1 MTFSEIINR
10 LDWEDAQAAIPL
22 KTGVDVEKA
31 LSRSRRS
38 IDDFIA
44 LISPAADAYLPEMVE
59 RSHAL
64 TRQRFGNGMNLF
76 VPLYLSNTCA
86 NDCSYCGFSMSN
98 AIKRITLDEAE
109 VEQEVEAI
117 KSLGV
122 DNLLLVTGETR
133 RVSMPYFER
142 MLPLIRPHFSHLAME
157 VQPLETDEYRR
168 LRELGLDAV
177 MIYQETYNRISYTEH
192 HTRGNKSNFNY
203 RLDTPDRLGQAQ
215 VHKIGLGVLLGLS
228 DWRTDSLFMAHHLR
242 FLQKRY
248 WRSKFSIS
256 FPRIRPCAGGTAPRH
271 LLSDRQLVQLV
282 CAWRLF
288 DPDLELTL
296 STRESSSFRDNLM
309 SIGFTSMSAEAST
322 RPGGYADK
330 GNEALEQF
338 EIADPRTFVEIRE
351 QLRQSGLE
359 AIDKD
364 WDRALTIGSRFG
376 VDSEEDK
383 GAPNDAA
390 VAN

>member
-1 MTFSEIINR
+1 MSFSKVIDQLNWDTVQSSI
-10 LDWEDAQAAIPL
+10 QT
-22 KTGVDVEKA
+22 KTEADVEKA
-31 LSRSRRS
+31 LTRTRPG
-38 IDDFIA
+38 IDDFMS
-44 LISPAADAYLPEMVE
+44 LISPAADACLAEMVE

-98 AIKRITLDEAE
+98 AIKRMTLDEAG
-109 VEQEVEAI
+109 VQREVEAI
-117 KSLGV
+117 KGLGV

-142 MLPLIRPHFSHLAME
+142 MLPLIRPHFSHLSME
-157 VQPLETDEYRR
+157 VQPLETEEYRR

-177 MIYQETYNRISYTEH
+177 MIYQETYNRDSYTEH
-192 HTRGNKSNFNY
+192 HTRGNKSNFEY

-228 DWRTDSLFMAHHLR
+228 DWRTDSLFMAQHLR
-242 FLQKRY
+242 YLQKRY
-248 WRSKFSIS
+248 WRSKFSVS
-256 FPRIRPCAGGTAPRH
+256 FPRIRPCAGGTPPRH
-271 LLSDRQLVQLV
+271 LLTDRQLVQLV
-282 CAWRLF
+282 CAWRIF
-288 DPDLELTL
+288 DSDLELTL
-296 STRESSSFRDNLM
+296 STRESASFRDNLM
-309 SIGFTSMSAEAST
+309 PIGFTSMSAEAST

-338 EIADPRTFVEIRE
+338 EIADQRSFSEIRS
-351 QLRQSGLE
+351 QLRLQGLE

-364 WDRALTIGSRFG
+364 WDRALAIGSRFEQR
-376 VDSEEDK
+376 DLYRYK
-383 GAPNDAA
+383 AA
-390 VAN
+390 E

>member
-1 MTFSEIINR
+1 MSFSEVIGQ
-10 LDWEDAQAAIPL
+10 LDWNAAQSALQA

-31 LSRSRRS
+31 LNRPRPD
-38 IDDFIA
+38 IDDFMA
-44 LISPAADAYLPEMVE
+44 LISPAADAYLSEMVE

-98 AIKRITLDEAE
+98 AIKRITLDEAG

-117 KSLGV
+117 KALGV

-142 MLPLIRPHFSHLAME
+142 MLPLIRPHFSHLSME

-177 MIYQETYNRISYTEH
+177 MIYQETYNRVSYAQH
-192 HTRGNKSNFNY
+192 HTRGNKSDFEY
-203 RLDTPDRLGQAQ
+203 RLSTPDRLGQAQ

-228 DWRTDSLFMAHHLR
+228 DWRTDSLFMAQHLR
-242 FLQKRY
+242 YLQKRY
-248 WRSKFSIS
+248 WRSRFSIS
-256 FPRIRPCAGGTAPRH
+256 FPRIRPCAGGTPPRH

-282 CAWRLF
+282 CGWRIF

-296 STRESSSFRDNLM
+296 STRESAGFRDNLM
-309 SIGFTSMSAEAST
+309 PIGFTSMSAEAST
-322 RPGGYADK
+322 RPGGYANK
-330 GNEALEQF
+330 TNEALEQF
-338 EIADPRTFVEIRE
+338 EIADQRSFSEIRR
-351 QLRQSGLE
+351 QLRQRGLE

-364 WDRALTIGSRFG
+364 WDRALTA
-376 VDSEEDK
+376 K
-383 GAPNDAA
+383 
-390 VAN
+390 